1 MQLNASERAHNAGV
15 VVRAFI
21 ATRGRRGG
29 CYFRARSRLPASRV
43 NTPKKKKAG
52 ESEKKRV
59 PVCGC
64 AGCGVRSRGK
74 KQAKMQSQGSGIPLP
89 VLPTESFNPTP
100 MMPVTAGNRWKT
112 WQSDE
117 DIPQRKILIQHM

>member
-1 MQLNASERAHNAGV
+1 MLFSRALASPGV
-15 VVRAFI
+15 
-21 ATRGRRGG
+21 
-29 CYFRARSRLPASRV
+29 ASQHAQ
-43 NTPKKKKAG
+43 KKKSRG
-52 ESEKKRV
+52 KRKEARPRV
-59 PVCGC
+59 WVCWV
-64 AGCGVRSRGK
+64 GVRTRGK